1 MATFRGDCVENPL
14 ASEAK
19 DDSIVFTK
27 SATCI
32 HPRVRAKALV
42 EGGVEEGGWSS
53 PRRVD

>member
-14 ASEAK
+14 ASEAR

-27 SATCI
+27 STTCI

-42 EGGVEEGGWSS
+42 EGGCRRREVEFST
-53 PRRVD
+53 